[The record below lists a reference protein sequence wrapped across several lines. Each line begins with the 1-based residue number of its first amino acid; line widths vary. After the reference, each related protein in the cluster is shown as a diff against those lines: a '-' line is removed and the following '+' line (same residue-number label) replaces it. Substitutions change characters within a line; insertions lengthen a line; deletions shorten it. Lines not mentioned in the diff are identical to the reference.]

1 MRSLILALSC
11 LIFFLLGLRLS
22 GVVSKIAPYL
32 VGSKEE
38 NSIVP
43 IDPNAPVVPA
53 NVQPTDPNA
62 PVAPANVQPTDPN
75 APVAPANV
83 QPIDTNAPVAP
94 ANVQPIDTN
103 APVAPANV
111 QPIDTNAQKTVTQP
125 SVPEKTTSV
134 TTKSKTVTKSK
145 K

>member
-43 IDPNAPVVPA
+43 IDPNAPVV
-53 NVQPTDPNA
+53 
-62 PVAPANVQPTDPN
+62 PANVQPTDPN